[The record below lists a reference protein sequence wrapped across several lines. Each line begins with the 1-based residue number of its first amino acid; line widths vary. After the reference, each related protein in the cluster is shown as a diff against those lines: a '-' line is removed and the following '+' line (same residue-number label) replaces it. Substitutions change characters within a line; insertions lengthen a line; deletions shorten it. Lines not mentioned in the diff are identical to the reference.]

1 MKVPVQDKRNWSVGW
16 ANAFFARAERASA
29 LVLLCS
35 CVLMLTIGC
44 GQPESPGVKKCRV
57 IAAENIELRK
67 ELDRHKKEIEILKE
81 QYSRKIDEQR
91 EQLRKCLQEKEEL
104 KEKSRQNVREQ
115 VSSVLDTIVEE
126 NKKLREST
134 GRLTAENT
142 RLKAQI
148 EELQKQPQ

>member
-16 ANAFFARAERASA
+16 ANAFFAHAERASA

-35 CVLMLTIGC
+35 CVLMLTTGC
-44 GQPESPGVKKCRV
+44 GQPESPSVKKCRV

-67 ELDRHKKEIEILKE
+67 ELDRRKKEIEILKE

-126 NKKLREST
+126 NKKLRE
-134 GRLTAENT
+134 ENS

-148 EELQKQPQ
+148 EELRI